1 MPRKTT
7 GCWTCRVRKK
17 KCDDG
22 RPCCSACTLRGVT
35 CYGYAAKPQWMEGGE
50 VETRRTIMQDI
61 KQQVKESYRCR
72 RSRGSGAA
80 ARLHTSSSQQRDGHE
95 SNASTFIPSLSPSHA
110 PATFASSLS
119 PPSSVWPQENPGAA
133 SDDSTGLSS
142 HSRHNRA
149 WENEDRMHGFDAA
162 YFMVDD
168 ARRSGTQHSQAYAR
182 RPDCKC
188 SDDPE
193 TGKGEQERDRD
204 RVSFD
209 FDERGLDLVMYYLD
223 HIYPRLVPYLEQS
236 AGGNGR
242 GWLLNLFL
250 RTKPLYTAAVCLS
263 ACDKA
268 QFVLGPL
275 SDIPQPRNHDLEMQ
289 HLQSVADLRAHL
301 YQLSKKAGASQMA
314 AGVEALACIMHLILF
329 ELWIPRKGLMNDWVM
344 HLDAASALLSSLD
357 QAATAASLVSD
368 SSANS
373 NASASDMIEP
383 NEVEV
388 KCNIPIHL
396 LSDGEKSAFEF
407 FLGMYTYCFINA
419 TASLGL
425 TSQSAQSIARL
436 RALYHQ
442 GQNKLSTAL
451 GCEDWVMLTLL
462 DIAVLKDWKQKRSK
476 AGTLSLRDLNRRADI
491 IEGRLLD
498 GLAKVT
504 HPLPASASF
513 IQEGKRMVTNTY
525 INAALVYLPVVVSGF
540 YPHIPEIQRSVL
552 RTLQALE
559 YMREHSRINFPS
571 WPYCVAGCL
580 ALESEYPRFRAL
592 VPPSEKGKHPLVLS
606 RWTLEIIEECWNTRA
621 SQPPG
626 EETCSWVTAMNHLG
640 TRLLLL

>member
-7 GCWTCRVRKK
+7 GCWSCRIRKK

-22 RPCCSACTLRGVT
+22 RPSCSSCTLRGIT
-35 CYGYAAKPQWMEGGE
+35 CYGYGAKPQWMDGGE
-50 VETRRTIMQDI
+50 VASRIMQDL
-61 KQQVKESYRCR
+61 KHQVKESYRRR
-72 RSRGSGAA
+72 RSRGPGR
-80 ARLHTSSSQQRDGHE
+80 ARLHTSSSQRDGHE
-95 SNASTFIPSLSPSHA
+95 SNASSFMPSPSNA

-119 PPSSVWPQENPGAA
+119 PSSVWPPDNPGASDNSTRSSYSLHDRA
-133 SDDSTGLSS
+133 S
-142 HSRHNRA
+142 
-149 WENEDRMHGFDAA
+149 ENDGRTDGFETYFVVNDAQSGPQNSEA
-162 YFMVDD
+162 CP
-168 ARRSGTQHSQAYAR
+168 RRS
-182 RPDCKC
+182 DCKC
-188 SDDPE
+188 SEDPG
-193 TGKGEQERDRD
+193 TGECEQEGDRD

-209 FDERGLDLVMYYLD
+209 YDERGIDLVVYYLD
-223 HIYPRLVPYLEQS
+223 HIYPRLVPYLESS

-250 RTKPLYTAAVCLS
+250 RTKPLFTAAICLS

-275 SDIPQPRNHDLEMQ
+275 SDIPQANHDLEMQ
-289 HLQSVADLRAHL
+289 HLQSVAGLRGHL

-357 QAATAASLVSD
+357 QAASLIPD
-368 SSANS
+368 SSPDS
-373 NASASDMIEP
+373 NASDMIE
-383 NEVEV
+383 VEV
-388 KCNIPIHL
+388 NCNIPIHL

-425 TSQSAQSIARL
+425 TPQSAQSIARL
-436 RALYHQ
+436 RALFHQ

-462 DIAVLKDWKQKRSK
+462 DIAVLKDWKQKNSK
-476 AGTLSLRDLNRRADI
+476 TGTLSLRDLNHRADI
-491 IEGRLLD
+491 IESRLVD
-498 GLAKVT
+498 GLAKVA
-504 HPLPASASF
+504 HPLPSSASF

-525 INAALVYLPVVVSGF
+525 INAALVYLHVVVSGF
-540 YPHIPEIQRSVL
+540 YPHIPEIQQSVL

-592 VPPSEKGKHPLVLS
+592 VPPFEKDKHPLVLS
-606 RWTLEIIEECWNTRA
+606 KWTLEIIEECWSTRA